1 MRSLV
6 VDIETVGSDF
16 SSLDEYTQ
24 QDVLGRMRAAV
35 GTKEYEEELG
45 IYMQELQFSPLI
57 GQIIVLGVYDVGQ
70 KSGVVSFQTIDLE
83 VGELSE
89 GEMTYKQRS
98 EKSMLESFWGGI
110 GDYDEC
116 ITFNGRGFD
125 IPYIIARSGALGVH
139 ITRDLMSNRFNNK
152 SWGGIVHVDLLDQ
165 LSYYGAVRRA
175 GSLHLWT
182 QAMGIE
188 SPKGGDISGKE
199 VGAAYKAGRSLD
211 IARYNARDLVATAAL
226 YERWKQY
233 MQPH

>member
-1 MRSLV
+1 MRSVV
-6 VDIETVGSDF
+6 VDIETVGADF

-24 QDVLGRMRAAV
+24 QDIVGRIRAAE
-35 GTKEYEEELG
+35 GTVEYEEELAA
-45 IYMQELQFSPLI
+45 YMQELQFSPLI
-57 GQIIVLGVYDVGQ
+57 GQVVVLGVYDVERNT
-70 KSGVVSFQTIDLE
+70 GVVSFQAPGQELGE
-83 VGELSE
+83 VQE
-89 GEMTYKQRS
+89 GEIVYKQRS

-125 IPYIIARSGALGVH
+125 VPYLIARSGANGVH
-139 ITRDLMSNRFNNK
+139 ITRDLMSNRFNNR
-152 SWGGIVHVDLLDQ
+152 SWGGIVHIDLLDQ

-199 VGAAYKAGRSLD
+199 VGAAYRDGKSLE
-211 IARYNARDLVATAAL
+211 IARYNARDLIATAKL
-226 YERWKQY
+226 YGRWKEF
-233 MQPH
+233 MQPR

>member
-6 VDIETVGSDF
+6 VDIETVGADF

-24 QDVLGRMRAAV
+24 QDIFGRIHADV
-35 GTKEYEEELG
+35 GSKAYEEELAG
-45 IYMQELQFSPLI
+45 YVQDLQFSPLI
-57 GQIIVLGVYDVGQ
+57 GQIVVLGVYDVGQ
-70 KSGVVSFQTIDLE
+70 KSGVVSFQASDQE

-98 EKSMLESFWGGI
+98 EKSMLEAFWGGI

-139 ITRDLMSNRFNNK
+139 VTRDLMSNRFNNR

-165 LSYYGAVRRA
+165 LSYYGAVRKA

-182 QAMGIE
+182 QAMGIK
-188 SPKGGDISGKE
+188 SPKGGDIAGKE
-199 VGAAYKAGRSLD
+199 VAAAYRAGRSLD
-211 IARYNARDLVATAAL
+211 IARYNARDLIATATL